1 MVNNCQIAI
10 AFHRLGNQHR
20 DYIRLPQDEQGI
32 LEFSDWEIKHGRS
45 NNGRP
50 TVVNEYQGNLDD
62 GRDFPSPLPVRFLQS
77 FKLALVLFGVY
88 GAGGHNCRIFP
99 VVGVIAFP
107 DSHRFKSVF
116 FI

>member
-50 TVVNEYQGNLDD
+50 TVVNGYQGNLDD

-99 VVGVIAFP
+99 VVE
-107 DSHRFKSVF
+107 
-116 FI
+116 